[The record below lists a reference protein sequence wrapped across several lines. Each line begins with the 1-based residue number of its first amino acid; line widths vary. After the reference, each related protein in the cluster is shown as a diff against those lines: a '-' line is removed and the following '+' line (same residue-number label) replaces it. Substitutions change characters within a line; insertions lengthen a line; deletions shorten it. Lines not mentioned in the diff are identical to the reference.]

1 MTEKSF
7 TLTSYL
13 ARAARALVETS
24 ATTTGQGA
32 GLTRGQVRDFERGR
46 IDLTE
51 EQRLA
56 LQHAL
61 EELGAVFLA
70 DDENVGAGSGVG
82 VRLKFSAEK
91 ARRIDT
97 WEGEGGPAYED
108 DV

>member
-1 MTEKSF
+1 MTEQSF
-7 TLTSYL
+7 TLSSYL
-13 ARAARALVETS
+13 ARAGRALVETS
-24 ATTTGQGA
+24 ATHTGSVA

-46 IDLTE
+46 IDLTG

-56 LQHAL
+56 LQRAL

>member
-1 MTEKSF
+1 MTEQSF
-7 TLTSYL
+7 TLTSHL

-32 GLTRGQVRDFERGR
+32 DLTRGQVRDFERGR
-46 IDLTE
+46 IDLTA

-56 LQHAL
+56 LQHSL

-70 DDENVGAGSGVG
+70 DDATVGAGSGVG